1 MAKERQTRLA
11 GMQDAAIE
19 ALEKAALEYAEIRDE
34 RQELTRSEV
43 DLKEKLLKL
52 MKKHSKTNYVHGGI
66 EIRIVMEEETV
77 KVRIKKPNVEDVEVV
92 HVPPLPKD
100 GKSASVGSE

>member
-19 ALEKAALEYAEIRDE
+19 GLEKAALEYAEIRDE

-43 DLKEKLLKL
+43 SLKEKLLKL

-77 KVRIKKPNVEDVEVV
+77 KVRIKKPNVEDEVEVV
-92 HVPPLPKD
+92 HVPPRGD
-100 GKSASVGSE
+100 GKAASVGSE